1 MFCLS
6 YLTTETSLLN
16 YFIIHIVDIFSN
28 FWTIKS
34 SNHFFFRR
42 NVCERKL
49 TVYTLLVFENVTNI
63 CPERVWGL
71 WVRHGLGTGFN
82 LTFILLYKVV
92 RLFCCPNLK
101 ISIST
106 ELIEK
111 LYIGPCDG
119 SGIISDLSLF
129 DGLKLYFNP
138 LRCSLAESLVLNKLI
153 WVIYN

>member
-42 NVCERKL
+42 NVCVRKL

-63 CPERVWGL
+63 CSERVWGL

-92 RLFCCPNLK
+92 RLSCCPNLK
-101 ISIST
+101 NLKIDRTDWKALHRSLWWLWHYIRFKSFWWSKAIFQST
-106 ELIEK
+106 
-111 LYIGPCDG
+111 
-119 SGIISDLSLF
+119 
-129 DGLKLYFNP
+129 
-138 LRCSLAESLVLNKLI
+138 
-153 WVIYN
+153 